1 MQLKEIKNKK
11 IRAFYEAQN
20 DRLDDWQEVDAIVRT
35 VSDDVLETLDPHD
48 NDGDGVA
55 ERGGGLYNHGEDVA
69 SLLPEDTQ
77 ERRRTAEKHARWAI
91 NVGLSAVRRPSGL
104 LSALMNRSMWL
115 PMYFFSPPKLWLA
128 FFRGHCHSSLPLL
141 TVLWTCFAP

>member
-55 ERGGGLYNHGEDVA
+55 ERGGGLYNHGEDV
-69 SLLPEDTQ
+69 STLLPEETQ

-91 NVGLSAVRRPSGL
+91 NVGSSATRPPEGL
-104 LSALMNRSMWL
+104 LIAL
-115 PMYFFSPPKLWLA
+115 
-128 FFRGHCHSSLPLL
+128 
-141 TVLWTCFAP
+141 